1 MTNSRTND
9 GTATGGTLKSKVVA
23 AGFGN
28 VLEWYDFGVYGFFA
42 VTIGKQFFPSDDP
55 VASLLS
61 AFAAFAV
68 GYAGRPIGAIV
79 LGHMA
84 DRYGRKPILVATIA
98 VMGLSTFAIGI
109 LPSYYA
115 IGLAAPILLV
125 LLRLVQGFAVAA
137 EYASS
142 TVFLME
148 HAPKQRRAFI
158 SSWSMTGQFLG
169 LILGSGLGALMGN
182 LLDEAQ
188 MQTWGWRIPFLFG
201 MVISLIGYLMRR
213 KLTETPDFEAIDSAD
228 QMPVKDVFR
237 TAWRSIVCYICMI
250 LLGGVG
256 FYIAFIYAVSDLTVH
271 MHLSTARALDINT
284 LALFVIMITVPVAG
298 LLADRIGRKPLAFS
312 AAAGTIVLAWPLWWL
327 IHRESFALILAGQTA
342 MGVVFAMGWAV
353 YSLMM
358 AETLEPRLRCSVV
371 AIGNGIAYG
380 IFGGLTPLLT
390 TYLVERTGNDFAP
403 VYVMIALAVLSFLA
417 VLRLPETRPRMDGK
431 APTRS

>member
-1 MTNSRTND
+1 MTDSRGAH
-9 GTATGGTLKSKVVA
+9 GTAPGGTLKSKVVA
-23 AGFGN
+23 ASFGN

-42 VTIGKQFFPSDDP
+42 VTLGKQFFPSDDP

-84 DRYGRKPILVATIA
+84 DKYGRKPILVATIA

-148 HAPKQRRAFI
+148 HAPKKRRAFI

-182 LLDEAQ
+182 LLDDAQ
-188 MQTWGWRIPFLFG
+188 MQEWGWRVPFMFG

-213 KLTETPDFEAIDSAD
+213 KLTETPDFEAIDAAE
-228 QMPVKDVFR
+228 QLPVKDVFR
-237 TAWRSIVCYICMI
+237 TAWRSIVCYIGLI

-284 LALFVIMITVPVAG
+284 LALFVIMITVPMAG
-298 LLADRIGRKPLAFS
+298 LLADRIGRKPLALF
-312 AAAGTIVLAWPLWWL
+312 AAAGTIVFAWPLWWL
-327 IHRESFALILAGQTA
+327 IHRDSFALILAGQTA

-417 VLRLPETRPRMDGK
+417 ALRLPETRPRMDDNGP
-431 APTRS
+431 AHS